1 MIVAHNL
8 PAMNGLNQLTKN
20 TKSKR
25 SSMEKLS
32 SGFQINRAADDAA
45 GLSISE
51 KMRNQIRGLNQ
62 SVKNAE
68 DGISLIKTA
77 DGAMGSIHSILQR
90 VRELAVKAANDTNAS
105 DDRQA
110 IQEEIDNIVL
120 EIDTI
125 VDKTKFNGRDIFS
138 HQNWRE
144 HEGTLSNSSRTDI
157 PLSSVYD
164 PSTGSNYNIDVS
176 EYTWHAAKMD
186 EEFVKKVGAANAK
199 DDTLFLQVGAN
210 AGEDM
215 KLYRYAISSTSLFMD
230 EMDVSSHAKA
240 LDAIARVDAAV
251 KMVSEVR
258 SYYGAMEN
266 RLEYTINNLQ
276 NYSEN
281 LTNAESTIRDTD
293 MATMMTQFS
302 KESILEQA
310 AQAMLSQSSQSTQ
323 GVLALIQG

>member
-8 PAMNGLNQLTKN
+8 SAMSGLTQLNKN
-20 TKSKR
+20 TKAKR
-25 SSMEKLS
+25 NSMEKLS
-32 SGFQINRAADDAA
+32 SGYQVNRAADDAA

-77 DGAMGSIHSILQR
+77 DGAMGSIQDILKR

-110 IQEEIDNIVL
+110 IQEEIDSITL
-120 EIDTI
+120 EIDNI
-125 VDKTKFNGRDIFS
+125 IENAKFNGRDIFS

-144 HEGTLSNSSRTDI
+144 NDGSLSSSSRTDI
-157 PLSSVYD
+157 PLVRTYD
-164 PSTGSNYNIDVS
+164 ASGASYDIDVS
-176 EYTWHAAKMD
+176 EFTWHAARMD
-186 EEFVKKVGAANAK
+186 EDFVNKVGASNAK
-199 DDTLFLQVGAN
+199 DDTLYLQVGAN

-215 KLYRYAISSTSLFMD
+215 KLYRYAISSSSLFMD
-230 EMDVSSHAKA
+230 SIDVGNHVKSI
-240 LDAIARVDAAV
+240 DAIAKVDAAV

-258 SYYGAMEN
+258 SYYGAAQN
-266 RLEYTINNLQ
+266 RLEHTINNLE

-281 LTNAESTIRDTD
+281 LTDAESQIRDTD
-293 MATMMTQFS
+293 MATMMAKYS
-302 KESILEQA
+302 KENILEQA
-310 AQAMLSQSSQSTQ
+310 AQAMLSQASQSTQ
-323 GVLALIQG
+323 GVLSLIQG

>member
-1 MIVAHNL
+1 
-8 PAMNGLNQLTKN
+8 
-20 TKSKR
+20 
-25 SSMEKLS
+25 
-32 SGFQINRAADDAA
+32 
-45 GLSISE
+45 
-51 KMRNQIRGLNQ
+51 MRNQIRGLNQ

-77 DGAMGSIHSILQR
+77 DGAMGSIHSILER

-110 IQEEIDNIVL
+110 IQEEIN
-120 EIDTI
+120 
-125 VDKTKFNGRDIFS
+125 N
-138 HQNWRE
+138 
-144 HEGTLSNSSRTDI
+144 
-157 PLSSVYD
+157 
-164 PSTGSNYNIDVS
+164 
-176 EYTWHAAKMD
+176 
-186 EEFVKKVGAANAK
+186 
-199 DDTLFLQVGAN
+199 
-210 AGEDM
+210 
-215 KLYRYAISSTSLFMD
+215 
-230 EMDVSSHAKA
+230 
-240 LDAIARVDAAV
+240 V

-266 RLEYTINNLQ
+266 RLEHTINNLQ

-281 LTNAESTIRDTD
+281 LTNAESTICDTD

>member
-32 SGFQINRAADDAA
+32 SGFQINWAADDAA

-77 DGAMGSIHSILQR
+77 DGAMGSIHSILER

-110 IQEEIDNIVL
+110 IQEEIN
-120 EIDTI
+120 
-125 VDKTKFNGRDIFS
+125 N
-138 HQNWRE
+138 
-144 HEGTLSNSSRTDI
+144 
-157 PLSSVYD
+157 
-164 PSTGSNYNIDVS
+164 
-176 EYTWHAAKMD
+176 
-186 EEFVKKVGAANAK
+186 
-199 DDTLFLQVGAN
+199 
-210 AGEDM
+210 
-215 KLYRYAISSTSLFMD
+215 
-230 EMDVSSHAKA
+230 
-240 LDAIARVDAAV
+240 V

-266 RLEYTINNLQ
+266 RLEHTINNLQ

-281 LTNAESTIRDTD
+281 LTNAESTICDTD